1 VIQNMVR
8 PVAQLTKKNAKF
20 GAVWQMNACR
30 TLLPGGNN
38 GAERSIRSFGVATWV
53 VPPSHACPS
62 DCRSAAMT
70 PDEMPRELEKDD
82 GHATARLPQIGALR
96 GMVNPSKKVR
106 GAP

>member
-1 VIQNMVR
+1 
-8 PVAQLTKKNAKF
+8 
-20 GAVWQMNACR
+20 
-30 TLLPGGNN
+30 
-38 GAERSIRSFGVATWV
+38 
-53 VPPSHACPS
+53 
-62 DCRSAAMT
+62 MT